1 MSRERWNRLK
11 QLFGLAL
18 ELPEPVRESWLRA
31 RTADDPE
38 LLAEVLDLL
47 DQDRDRE
54 DTFLRGRPWSWV
66 AAQSG

>member
-1 MSRERWNRLK
+1 MADGHILVVEDDVP
-11 QLFGLAL
+11 LA
-18 ELPEPVRESWLRA
+18 
-31 RTADDPE
+31 E